1 MLEALLTLTAAMAI
15 YLALAL
21 LALSQEDHW
30 SRAGM
35 PPATRLAHRWRYV
48 ASIVLILAG
57 LLCVAG
63 HGVGFGLILWVM
75 LVGAAIVA
83 VALTLSWRPQWL
95 GAMARV
101 AGRLQ
106 AHAKS

>member
-1 MLEALLTLTAAMAI
+1 MLEVLLTLAAAMAC

-35 PPATRLAHRWRYV
+35 PPATKLARRWRYV
-48 ASIVLILAG
+48 ASAMLVMAG
-57 LLCVAG
+57 MFCVAG
-63 HGVGFGLILWVM
+63 HGTGFGLILWVM
-75 LVGAAIVA
+75 LIGAAIMA

-95 GAMARV
+95 GGIAR
-101 AGRLQ
+101 ATSRIFP
-106 AHAKS
+106 

>member
-48 ASIVLILAG
+48 ASIVLILAS

-63 HGVGFGLILWVM
+63 HGAGFGLILWVM
-75 LVGAAIVA
+75 LIGAAIMA

-95 GAMARV
+95 SGIARGAGQGEIR
-101 AGRLQ
+101 
-106 AHAKS
+106 

>member
-1 MLEALLTLTAAMAI
+1 MLEALLTLAAAMAI

-35 PPATRLAHRWRYV
+35 PPATRLARRWRYL
-48 ASIVLILAG
+48 AGIVLILAG
-57 LLCVAG
+57 ALYVAV
-63 HGVGFGLILWVM
+63 HGAGFGLILWVM
-75 LVGAAIVA
+75 LIGAGIMA

-95 GAMARV
+95 GGIARG
-101 AGRLQ
+101 AGRFR
-106 AHAKS
+106 ASRC

>member
-1 MLEALLTLTAAMAI
+1 MLESLLTLAAAAAC

-35 PPATRLAHRWRYV
+35 PPATRLARRWRYL
-48 ASIVLILAG
+48 ASAVLVLAG
-57 LLCVAG
+57 ILCVAG
-63 HGVGFGLILWVM
+63 HGAGFGLILWVM
-75 LVGAAIVA
+75 LTGAGIMA

-95 GAMARV
+95 GAIARG
-101 AGRLQ
+101 AGRFR
-106 AHAKS
+106 ARRC

>member
-1 MLEALLTLTAAMAI
+1 MLESLLTLAAAAAC

-35 PPATRLAHRWRYV
+35 PPATRLARRWRYV
-48 ASIVLILAG
+48 AGIVLILAS

-63 HGVGFGLILWVM
+63 HGAGFGMILWVM
-75 LVGAAIVA
+75 LIGAAIMA
-83 VALTLSWRPQWL
+83 VALTLSWQPQWL
-95 GAMARV
+95 GAIARGV
-101 AGRLQ
+101 RGFEAR
-106 AHAKS
+106 

>member
-1 MLEALLTLTAAMAI
+1 MLETLLTLTAAMAI

>member
-1 MLEALLTLTAAMAI
+1 MLESLLTLAAAAAC

-21 LALSQEDHW
+21 LALSQDDHW

-35 PPATRLAHRWRYV
+35 PPATRLARRWRYV
-48 ASIVLILAG
+48 ASAMLILAG
-57 LLCVAG
+57 MLCVAV

-95 GAMARV
+95 GGIARG
-101 AGRLQ
+101 AGQGEIR
-106 AHAKS
+106 

>member
-1 MLEALLTLTAAMAI
+1 MLETLLTLTAALAC

-35 PPATRLAHRWRYV
+35 PPTTKLARHWRYL
-48 ASIVLILAG
+48 ASIVLVLAG

-63 HGVGFGLILWVM
+63 HGAGFGLILWVM
-75 LVGAAIVA
+75 LLGATIMA

-95 GAMARV
+95 GGIARV
-101 AGRLQ
+101 TSRITP
-106 AHAKS
+106 

>member
-1 MLEALLTLTAAMAI
+1 MVESLLTLAAALAC

-21 LALSQEDHW
+21 LALSQDDHW

-63 HGVGFGLILWVM
+63 HGAGFGLILWVM
-75 LVGAAIVA
+75 LIGAGIVA

-95 GAMARV
+95 GGMARGV
-101 AGRLQ
+101 GRL
-106 AHAKS
+106 

>member
-1 MLEALLTLTAAMAI
+1 MLESLLTLAAAAAC

-21 LALSQEDHW
+21 LALSQEEHW
-30 SRAGM
+30 RRAGM

-48 ASIVLILAG
+48 ATTMLMLAG
-57 LLCVAG
+57 VLCMAG
-63 HGVGFGLILWVM
+63 HGAGFGLILWVM

-95 GAMARV
+95 GGMARV
-101 AGRLQ
+101 TSRIAP
-106 AHAKS
+106 

>member
-1 MLEALLTLTAAMAI
+1 MLEVLLTLAAAMAC

-35 PPATRLAHRWRYV
+35 PPATKVARRWRYV
-48 ASIVLILAG
+48 ASAMLVMAG
-57 LLCVAG
+57 MFCVAG
-63 HGVGFGLILWVM
+63 HGASFGLILWVM
-75 LVGAAIVA
+75 LIGAAIMA

-95 GAMARV
+95 GGIAR
-101 AGRLQ
+101 ATSRIIP
-106 AHAKS
+106 

>member
-1 MLEALLTLTAAMAI
+1 MLESLLTLAAAVAS

-21 LALSQEDHW
+21 LALSQEEHW
-30 SRAGM
+30 RHAGM
-35 PPATRLAHRWRYV
+35 PPATRLAPRWRYV
-48 ASIVLILAG
+48 ASVVLILAS

-95 GAMARV
+95 GGMARGV
-101 AGRLQ
+101 GKVWT
-106 AHAKS
+106 H

>member
-1 MLEALLTLTAAMAI
+1 MLESLLTLAAAAAC

-21 LALSQEDHW
+21 LALSQDDHW

-48 ASIVLILAG
+48 ASVVLILAG
-57 LLCVAG
+57 ILCVTG

-75 LVGAAIVA
+75 LVGAGIVA

-101 AGRLQ
+101 TSRIPPDA
-106 AHAKS
+106 AC

>member
-1 MLEALLTLTAAMAI
+1 MLEALLTLTAAAAC
-15 YLALAL
+15 YLALVL

-48 ASIVLILAG
+48 ASIVLILAS

-63 HGVGFGLILWVM
+63 HGAGFGLILWVM
-75 LVGAAIVA
+75 LIGAGIVA

>member
-1 MLEALLTLTAAMAI
+1 MLEVLLTLAAAMAC

-35 PPATRLAHRWRYV
+35 PPATALARHWRHV
-48 ASIVLILAG
+48 AFITLILAG
-57 LLCVAG
+57 ALCVAG
-63 HGVGFGLILWVM
+63 HGAGFGLILWVM
-75 LVGAAIVA
+75 LIGAAIMA

-95 GAMARV
+95 GGIAR
-101 AGRLQ
+101 ATSRIIP
-106 AHAKS
+106 

>member
-57 LLCVAG
+57 ILCVTG
-63 HGVGFGLILWVM
+63 HGAGFGLILWVM
-75 LVGAAIVA
+75 LVGAGIMA

-95 GAMARV
+95 GGIARG
-101 AGRLQ
+101 ASQGEIR
-106 AHAKS
+106 

>member
-1 MLEALLTLTAAMAI
+1 MLESLLTLVAALAC

-63 HGVGFGLILWVM
+63 HGAGFGLILWVM
-75 LVGAAIVA
+75 LIGAAIMA

-95 GAMARV
+95 GGMARGV
-101 AGRLQ
+101 GRL
-106 AHAKS
+106 

>member
-1 MLEALLTLTAAMAI
+1 MLETLLTLVAALAC

-21 LALSQEDHW
+21 LALSQDDHW

-63 HGVGFGLILWVM
+63 HGAGFGLILWVM
-75 LVGAAIVA
+75 LIGAGIVA

-95 GAMARV
+95 GGMARGV
-101 AGRLQ
+101 GRL
-106 AHAKS
+106 

>member
-95 GAMARV
+95 GGIARV

>member
-1 MLEALLTLTAAMAI
+1 
-15 YLALAL
+15 
-21 LALSQEDHW
+21 
-30 SRAGM
+30 M

-48 ASIVLILAG
+48 ASIVLILAS

-63 HGVGFGLILWVM
+63 HGAGFGLILWVM
-75 LVGAAIVA
+75 LIGAGIVA

>member
-1 MLEALLTLTAAMAI
+1 MLEALLTLAAALAI

-35 PPATRLAHRWRYV
+35 PPATRLARRWRYV
-48 ASIVLILAG
+48 AGAILILAG

-63 HGVGFGLILWVM
+63 HGAGFGLILWVM
-75 LVGAAIVA
+75 LIGAGIVA
-83 VALTLSWRPQWL
+83 MALTLSWRPHWL
-95 GAMARV
+95 GGIARG
-101 AGRLQ
+101 AGRFR
-106 AHAKS
+106 ARRC